1 MKTRPNNMVYLDA
14 NILIEIALGRSRYKK
29 IETLLSAQS
38 DTALSI
44 LSVHLLIYF
53 GLKAGIDIKLLE
65 AIAEK
70 HQILDITYDDYLWAK
85 KNCVNNDFEDALQIA
100 SAVRNG
106 ATKVLTIDRDMVRNY
121 GDVLNFE
128 LIK

>member
-1 MKTRPNNMVYLDA
+1 MVYLDA

-29 IETLLSAQS
+29 IEELLSVQS
-38 DTALSI
+38 NTALSI

-53 GLKAGIDIKLLE
+53 GLKSGIDIKLLE

-70 HQILDITYDDYLWAK
+70 HQILDVTYDDYLWAK
-85 KNCVNNDFEDALQIA
+85 KNCVNNDFEDALQVACAI
-100 SAVRNG
+100 RNG
-106 ATKVLTIDRDMVRNY
+106 ATKILTIDRDMVKNY

-128 LIK
+128 LIR

>member
-1 MKTRPNNMVYLDA
+1 MVFLDA

-29 IETLLSAQS
+29 IEKLLSAQS

-53 GLKAGIDIKLLE
+53 GLKSGIDIKLLE

-85 KNCVNNDFEDALQIA
+85 KNCVNNDFEDALQVARAI
-100 SAVRNG
+100 RGG
-106 ATKVLTIDRDMVRNY
+106 ATKVLTIDRDMVKNY